1 MKAMRVSISIFTFV
15 LACAASASAQQKSAP
30 VLPLPQVLQQARD
43 GNPEI
48 KAARADWQTAQA
60 RVLPE
65 KTWKAPQVG
74 IEYWGFQGASLGSA
88 SEKWYDIA
96 QDVPFPGKL
105 HFKGAAADHEARRQ
119 EEIYKGVE
127 LDVVTR
133 VKTAYYRYLFT
144 TKARQTLEENAEVM
158 RAFAK
163 VAEAK
168 YATGKSSQSDV
179 LRAQVELSKT
189 LGALLT
195 LEQEQDS
202 AQAQL
207 NALLDRGPDEPL
219 GTPEDPGLAPLH
231 LAYKDLEDAALSLRP
246 EVRAAGHH
254 IEHMKAN
261 LSAQRAEYLPDFSL
275 QYTRRTRDGMAS
287 DSIAMIK
294 MSLPFL
300 YFWRQRAQ
308 TQGASAE
315 LGHAEAMLRSEQNSA
330 RSDVKSN
337 WTKVQAVGRLVEL
350 YSTSILPQAEQS
362 VKVTETAYQSDR
374 VGFLDLLDS
383 QRALLEFRLDFAQY
397 VSQYGQSVAEL
408 ERTLGVDL
416 ATLKPGTSEEHSHDP
431 K

>member
-1 MKAMRVSISIFTFV
+1 MKASIFYFTLV
-15 LACAASASAQQKSAP
+15 LACAAPTSAQQASAP
-30 VLPLPQVLQQARD
+30 ALPLAQVLQQARD
-43 GNPEI
+43 NNPEI
-48 KAARADWQTAQA
+48 KAARADWQAARA

-74 IEYWGFQGASLGSA
+74 VEYWGFQGASLGA
-88 SEKWYDIA
+88 APEKWYDIA
-96 QDVPFPGKL
+96 QDIPFPGKL
-105 HFKGAAADHEARRQ
+105 RLKGAVADHEARRQ

-127 LDVVTR
+127 LDVVAR

-144 TKARQTLEENAEVM
+144 TQARRTLEENVAVM
-158 RAFAK
+158 REFTK
-163 VAEAK
+163 VAAAK

-195 LEQEQDS
+195 LEQEKDS

-219 GTPEDPGLAPLH
+219 GMPEDPGLAPLH
-231 LAYKDLEDAALSLRP
+231 LTYKDLEEAALSQRP
-246 EVRAAGHH
+246 EVRAAGHY

-287 DSIAMIK
+287 DSIAMLK

-300 YFWRQRAQ
+300 YFWRPRAQ
-308 TQGASAE
+308 TQGATAE
-315 LGHAEAMLRSEQNSA
+315 LEQAEAMLRSEQNTA
-330 RSDVKSN
+330 RSDVKSD

-374 VGFLDLLDS
+374 LGFLDLLDS

-397 VSQYGQSVAEL
+397 VTQYGQSVAEL
-408 ERTLGVDL
+408 ERVLGVDL
-416 ATLKPGTSEEHSHDP
+416 ASLKPGTSEEHSHDHQ
-431 K
+431 

>member
-1 MKAMRVSISIFTFV
+1 
-15 LACAASASAQQKSAP
+15 
-30 VLPLPQVLQQARD
+30 
-43 GNPEI
+43 
-48 KAARADWQTAQA
+48 
-60 RVLPE
+60 
-65 KTWKAPQVG
+65 
-74 IEYWGFQGASLGSA
+74 
-88 SEKWYDIA
+88 
-96 QDVPFPGKL
+96 
-105 HFKGAAADHEARRQ
+105 
-119 EEIYKGVE
+119 
-127 LDVVTR
+127 
-133 VKTAYYRYLFT
+133 
-144 TKARQTLEENAEVM
+144 
-158 RAFAK
+158 
-163 VAEAK
+163 
-168 YATGKSSQSDV
+168 
-179 LRAQVELSKT
+179 
-189 LGALLT
+189 
-195 LEQEQDS
+195 
-202 AQAQL
+202 
-207 NALLDRGPDEPL
+207 
-219 GTPEDPGLAPLH
+219 
-231 LAYKDLEDAALSLRP
+231 
-246 EVRAAGHH
+246 
-254 IEHMKAN
+254 
-261 LSAQRAEYLPDFSL
+261 
-275 QYTRRTRDGMAS
+275 
-287 DSIAMIK
+287 MIK